1 MDFKG
6 KYASCEV
13 MIDEIDQTAVQQIYG
28 FLNCEVFEGA
38 QIRIMPDV
46 HAGIGS
52 VIGFT
57 ATLGS
62 KIIPNVVGV
71 DIGCGIASYCLGAM
85 AWSDFFAAFDRHVRE
100 SVPCGFAVHDARQKF
115 PRQADPL
122 LTRIAAVARE
132 TEQDEARVLRS
143 LGTLGGGNHFIEL
156 GKDDNRR
163 VWLTIHT
170 GSRNFGL
177 KIAEYH
183 QGKASRS
190 PGKGDVLAYLEG
202 EEAERYLD
210 HMKVAQEYALFNRVL
225 IARAL
230 VGFFMEEARD
240 NWERMQIEKVES
252 IHNYIDFGDRIIRKG
267 AIAAHEGQR
276 VVIPWNMR
284 DGLIIGRGKGNA
296 NWNWSAPHGAGRVMS
311 RGAARKKLDVADFEK
326 TMEGIWTTCVGK
338 ATLDE
343 APMVYKDAETIRQA
357 IGDTVDVELTVKPL
371 YNFKASDQ

>member
-1 MDFKG
+1 MNYQG
-6 KYASCEV
+6 KHASCEV
-13 MIDEIDQTAVQQIYG
+13 MIDDIDQSTVQQIYG
-28 FLNCEVFEGA
+28 FLNCEVFAGS

-57 ATLGS
+57 ATLGK

-71 DIGCGIASYCLGAM
+71 DIGCGIASYCLGRGM
-85 AWSDFFAAFDRHVRE
+85 PLDFDALDKHVRE
-100 SVPCGFAVHDARQKF
+100 SVPSGFSVHDARPKF
-115 PRQADPL
+115 PGLAEDLISQVVR
-122 LTRIAAVARE
+122 VARE

-156 GKDDNRR
+156 GKDGDKR

-177 KIAEYH
+177 KVAEYH
-183 QGKASRS
+183 QGMASRK

-202 EEAERYLD
+202 EEAALYYE
-210 HMKVAQEYALFNRVL
+210 HMKVAQEYALLNRVL

-230 VGFFMEEARD
+230 VGFFMAEARD
-240 NWERMQIEKVES
+240 DWEHMQIEKVES
-252 IHNYIDFGDRIIRKG
+252 IHNYIDFDDRIIRKG

-326 TMEGIWTTCVGK
+326 TMKGIWTSCVGK